1 MRRFLLICVFA
12 IISTSA
18 GAHCCCFASD
28 PTGAPLYVRSRP
40 NGGTILGALH
50 NWTTVYITQRYSDQR
65 GRPWV
70 FIMPQR
76 GWAGWVYRE
85 SLDGLC

>member
-18 GAHCCCFASD
+18 AACFVSD
-28 PTGAPLYVRSRP
+28 PTGMPLNVRSRP
-40 NGGTILGALH
+40 NAGTILGALH
-50 NWTTVYITQRYSDQR
+50 NGTFVHVTQRYFDQR

-70 FIMPQR
+70 FILPQQ

>member
-18 GAHCCCFASD
+18 GACFVSD
-28 PTGAPLYVRSRP
+28 PTGTPLNVRSRP
-40 NGGTILGALH
+40 NAGTILGALH
-50 NWTTVYITQRYSDQR
+50 NGTFVHVTQRYFDQR

-70 FIMPQR
+70 FILPQQ